1 MVKINKVYTKKG
13 DKGKTR
19 LVGGALVAKD
29 HARVEAYGTVDE
41 LNSLVG
47 TARCFNGQK
56 KAAKRRNKFDIIL
69 QVIQQWLFDL
79 GSELATDPAFRKKK
93 GIPYSITEK
102 HVLWLEEV
110 MDAMNEE
117 LKPLESFILPGGGPV
132 SSSIHQCRTVCRR
145 AERRMLTLHK
155 KEKLSPWA
163 IPFINRL
170 SDTFFVFGRW
180 VGQSLGEKEV
190 LWEPRAAQNPDWRW
204 K

>member
-1 MVKINKVYTKKG
+1 MIKINKVYTKKG
-13 DKGKTR
+13 DKGRTR
-19 LVGGALVAKD
+19 LVGGALIGKD
-29 HARVEAYGTVDE
+29 HPRVEAYGTVDE

-47 TARCFNGQK
+47 IARCFSAQK
-56 KAAKRRNKFDIIL
+56 KASKRRNKFDIIL

-132 SSSIHQCRTVCRR
+132 NSSIHQCRTVCRR
-145 AERRMLTLHK
+145 AERRMLALNK

-180 VGQSLGEKEV
+180 VGQSLGEKET
-190 LWEPRAAQNPDWRW
+190 LWQPRAAQNPDWRW

>member
-1 MVKINKVYTKKG
+1 MVRINKVYTKKG

-19 LVGGALVAKD
+19 LVGGTPIAKD
-29 HARVEAYGTVDE
+29 HPRVEAYGAVDE

-47 TARCFNGQK
+47 IARCFNGQK
-56 KAAKRRNKFDIIL
+56 RASKRQKKFDIIL

-79 GSELATDPAFRKKK
+79 GSELATGPAFRKKK
-93 GIPYSITEK
+93 GIPYSITEE

-110 MDAMNEE
+110 MDAMNED
-117 LKPLESFILPGGGPV
+117 LKPLESFILPGGGPL
-132 SSSIHQCRTVCRR
+132 SSFIHQCRTVCRR
-145 AERRMLTLHK
+145 AERRMLTLDK
-155 KEKLSPWA
+155 KEKLNPWA

-170 SDTFFVFGRW
+170 SDAFFVFGRW
-180 VGQSLGEKEV
+180 VSHSLGEKEV

>member
-1 MVKINKVYTKKG
+1 VVRINKVYTKKG

-19 LVGGALVAKD
+19 LVGGTPIAKD
-29 HARVEAYGTVDE
+29 HPRVEAYGAVDE

-47 TARCFNGQK
+47 IARCFNGQK
-56 KAAKRRNKFDIIL
+56 RASKRQEKFDIIL

-79 GSELATDPAFRKKK
+79 GSELATGPAFRKKK
-93 GIPYSITEK
+93 SIPYSITEE

-110 MDAMNEE
+110 MDVMNED
-117 LKPLESFILPGGGPV
+117 LKPLESFILPGGGPL
-132 SSSIHQCRTVCRR
+132 SSFIHQCRTVCRR
-145 AERRMLTLHK
+145 AERRMLTLDK
-155 KEKLSPWA
+155 KEKLNPWA

-170 SDTFFVFGRW
+170 SDAFFVFGRW
-180 VGQSLGEKEV
+180 VSHSLGEKEV

>member
-1 MVKINKVYTKKG
+1 MIKINKVYTKKG

-19 LVGGALVAKD
+19 LVGGAPIAKD
-29 HARVEAYGTVDE
+29 HPRVEAYGTVDE

-47 TARCFNGQK
+47 IARCFNDQK
-56 KAAKRRNKFDIIL
+56 RASKRQKKFDIIL

-79 GSELATDPAFRKKK
+79 GGELATNPAFRKKK
-93 GIPYSITEK
+93 GIPYSITEE

-110 MDAMNEE
+110 MDAMNED
-117 LKPLESFILPGGGPV
+117 LKPLESFVLPGGGPV
-132 SSSIHQCRTVCRR
+132 NSFIHQCRTVCRR
-145 AERRMLTLHK
+145 AERRMLTLNK
-155 KEKLSPWA
+155 KETLNPWA

-170 SDTFFVFGRW
+170 SDAFFVFGRW
-180 VGQSLGEKEV
+180 VSHSLGEKEV

>member
-1 MVKINKVYTKKG
+1 MVRINKVYTKKG

-19 LVGGALVAKD
+19 LVGGTPIAKD
-29 HARVEAYGTVDE
+29 HPRVEAYGTVDE

-47 TARCFNGQK
+47 IARCFNGQK
-56 KAAKRRNKFDIIL
+56 RASKRQKKFDIIL

-79 GSELATDPAFRKKK
+79 GSELATSPAFRKKK
-93 GIPYSITEK
+93 GIPYSIAEE

-110 MDAMNEE
+110 LDAMNED
-117 LKPLESFILPGGGPV
+117 LKPLESFILPGGGPL
-132 SSSIHQCRTVCRR
+132 SSFIHQCRTVCRR
-145 AERRMLTLHK
+145 AERRMLTLNN
-155 KEKLSPWA
+155 KEKLNPWA

-170 SDTFFVFGRW
+170 SDAFFVFGRW
-180 VGQSLGEKEV
+180 VSHSLGEKEV